1 MFSDV
6 YGMKTDSQFFNTLE
20 DCIRER
26 GAMSQPVSDCAQ
38 VETSKRVLEL
48 IRALCISNWRSEP
61 HQQHQNPA
69 ERRYQTVKRMINTL
83 LDRSGSPASTW
94 LLAITYVCFILN
106 HTFCNSINSVPIQQL
121 TGSTG
126 DISSLLRFS

>member
-1 MFSDV
+1 M
-6 YGMKTDSQFFNTLE
+6 TQL
-20 DCIRER
+20 
-26 GAMSQPVSDCAQ
+26 VSDSAK
-38 VETSKRVLEL
+38 VEISKRILEL
-48 IRALCISNWRSEP
+48 IRAVCISNWNSEP
-61 HQQHQNPA
+61 HHQQQNPA
-69 ERRYQTVKRMINTL
+69 KRRYQIIKRMTNTL

-106 HTFCNSINSVPIQQL
+106 HTYCNAIISVPIQQF